1 MKFSD
6 LKEPIRL
13 YAGDI
18 PPWRNDDIVGLSLT
32 RDDGRHIKHDITNML
47 PLDDR
52 SVDRFE
58 SESVFEYIAK
68 IELVSIINE
77 IYRILRV
84 GGLFRLSVPDYRGP
98 IMYERCLKCDGKI
111 YEDPFGGKGVMW
123 FPTIESMVWLLE
135 KTQFKN
141 VVYLQYYMPNGTPVM
156 NKINHSLGMVQRT
169 SDFDSRV
176 KDTGLPLSLVVDLVK

>member
-18 PPWRNDDIVGLSLT
+18 PLWRKDNIVGLSLT
-32 RDDGRHIKHDITNML
+32 RDDGRHIKHDITIPF
-47 PLDDR
+47 PLDDG

-58 SESVFEYIAK
+58 SESVFEYIK
-68 IELVSIINE
+68 PTKLHSVINE
-77 IYRILRV
+77 IHRILRV
-84 GGLFRLSVPDYRGP
+84 GGLFRLSVPDYRSP
-98 IMYERCLKCDGKI
+98 IMYDRCLKCDGKI
-111 YEDPFGGKGVMW
+111 YEDPFGGKGVVW

-141 VVYLQYYMPNGTPVM
+141 VEYLHYYLLDGTPVAK
-156 NKINHSLGMVQRT
+156 KIDHSLGKIQRT
-169 SDFDSRV
+169 PDFDIRV